1 MYPINVPKEKLIL
14 LNRKEY
20 RRNDTLCVSSH
31 SGDLACLCIGI
42 RCSVVVAE
50 CVLIKEGDFTGMHPV
65 NLFMWISFLG
75 SPGKRV
81 APLARAHA
89 YFHATL
95 ISLSWQCNPCFG
107 GFLAAFTMHCKLIY
121 TDDRYVKFLPLAL
134 GALIHPIHLSVASLM
149 PSEFSSRIIS
159 FLLLIK
165 KRTILGDLLDSIW
178 FLM

>member
-1 MYPINVPKEKLIL
+1 MKN
-14 LNRKEY
+14 
-20 RRNDTLCVSSH
+20 RRNDMLGESSH

-65 NLFMWISFLG
+65 NLFMRISFLS

-95 ISLSWQCNPCFG
+95 ISLS
-107 GFLAAFTMHCKLIY
+107 
-121 TDDRYVKFLPLAL
+121 
-134 GALIHPIHLSVASLM
+134 
-149 PSEFSSRIIS
+149 
-159 FLLLIK
+159 
-165 KRTILGDLLDSIW
+165 
-178 FLM
+178 